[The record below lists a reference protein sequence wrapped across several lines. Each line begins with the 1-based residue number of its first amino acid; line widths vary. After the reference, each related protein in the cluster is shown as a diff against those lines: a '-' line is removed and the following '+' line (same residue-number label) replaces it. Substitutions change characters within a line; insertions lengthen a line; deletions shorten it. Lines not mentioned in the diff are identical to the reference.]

1 MEVRIL
7 DIDTLAR
14 NWWLIALRGLA
25 GILFGIITFVAPGIT
40 LAALV
45 LLFGAY
51 AFVDGVLAIV
61 STVRRRGT
69 SERWGMLLL
78 EGVVGVAAGLV
89 TLFWPGITAL
99 TLLYVI
105 AFWALLTGVLEVAAA
120 IRLRKVMTGEWLLA
134 LSGVASIVFGVA
146 VAFFPAAGALALVIW
161 IGAYMLV
168 FGALLVALGFRL
180 RARGRPHTPHAAHGM
195 A

>member
-7 DIDTLAR
+7 DIDTLSR

-25 GILFGIITFVAPGIT
+25 GILFGIITFVAPSIT
-40 LAALV
+40 LAVLV
-45 LLFGAY
+45 ILFGAY
-51 AFVDGVLAIV
+51 AFADGVLAIA
-61 STVRRRGT
+61 SAVRRRGAAD
-69 SERWGMLLL
+69 RWGMLLL

-105 AFWALLTGVLEVAAA
+105 AFWALLTGVLEIAVAV
-120 IRLRKVMTGEWLLA
+120 RLRRVITGEWLLA
-134 LSGVASIVFGVA
+134 LGGIGSIVFGVT
-146 VAFFPAAGALALVIW
+146 VALFPAAGALVLVLW
-161 IGAYMLV
+161 IGAYMLF
-168 FGALLVALGFRL
+168 FGVLFVALGFRL
-180 RARGRPHTPHAAHGM
+180 RARGRHHTPHAAHGV

>member
-7 DIDTLAR
+7 DIDTLSR

-25 GILFGIITFVAPGIT
+25 GILFGIITFVAPSIT
-40 LAALV
+40 LAVLV

-51 AFVDGVLAIV
+51 AFADGVLAIV
-61 STVRRRGT
+61 SAVRRRGT
-69 SERWGMLLL
+69 TDRWGMLLL
-78 EGVVGVAAGLV
+78 EGIVGVAAGVV

-105 AFWALLTGVLEVAAA
+105 AFWALLTGVLEIAAA
-120 IRLRKVMTGEWLLA
+120 LRLRKVIVGEWLLA
-134 LSGVASIVFGVA
+134 LGGIASILFGLA
-146 VAFFPAAGALALVIW
+146 IALFPAAGALAVVLW

-168 FGALLVALGFRL
+168 SGALLVGLGFRL
-180 RARGRPHTPHAAHGM
+180 RTWGRHHTSHTAHGM